1 MVMKDLVKLAV
12 AVAVTVALIPL
23 LPAVSTKGAEHSFL
37 GNRKCRTCHIK
48 EYRSW
53 EGTKMAKALDILK
66 PGQRAEA
73 KTAAGLDPDKD
84 YSKDAKC
91 LPCHTTGH
99 GKDGGF
105 VDVESTPNHVG
116 VGCEMCHGAGGTYVQ
131 DQYMSLKNKNYKKA
145 ELVAVGLVGEIT
157 AETCT
162 GQCHNE
168 NNPTNPDEVF
178 DYETRKNE
186 GIHEIFP
193 LKYEHE

>member
-1 MVMKDLVKLAV
+1 MRNMLRWVVVVAGITAV
-12 AVAVTVALIPL
+12 IPFLTVA
-23 LPAVSTKGAEHSFL
+23 STKGAEHAFI
-37 GNRKCRTCHIK
+37 GNRKCRACHIK

-53 EGTKMAKALDILK
+53 EETKMAKALDILK

-73 KTAAGLDPDKD
+73 KTAAGLDPNKD
-84 YSKDAKC
+84 YSSDAKC

-99 GKDGGF
+99 GKEGGF

-145 ELVAVGLVGEIT
+145 ELLAVGLMDVT

-178 DYETRKNE
+178 DYETKKNE

>member
-1 MVMKDLVKLAV
+1 MKKLLKLAV
-12 AVAVTVALIPL
+12 LSAAAASLIPVL
-23 LPAVSTKGAEHSFL
+23 SVTTTKGAEHAFI

-66 PGQRAEA
+66 PGQGKEA
-73 KTAAGLDPDKD
+73 KTAARLDPDKD
-84 YSKDAKC
+84 YSTDAEC
-91 LPCHTTGH
+91 LPCHTTGY
-99 GKDGGF
+99 GKEGGF

-131 DQYMSLKNKNYKKA
+131 DQYMSLKNKNYKRA
-145 ELVAVGLVGEIT
+145 DLLAVGLMVVTE
-157 AETCT
+157 ATCVD
-162 GQCHNE
+162 QCHNE
-168 NNPTNPDEVF
+168 NNPTNPNEDF
-178 DYETRKNE
+178 DYETRKTE